1 MLEEN
6 IDIADIIEDGKYD
19 DILFEDSALMYV
31 DQDIDESVD
40 AENDLL
46 SGSFTDSDLVDLV
59 MEDE

>member
-31 DQDIDESVD
+31 DQDIDEGID